1 MKKNYPYTIGIDWL
15 QLYCKMH
22 RPIVE
27 SDLPDMKVKV
37 KPFPTQQYWH
47 KAEIY
52 YKFCEMPNKPFCEIL
67 FDPRNTAIPEDAC
80 QLRVMNEP
88 LYTTNFFTIL
98 QITCSHLNLEY
109 ISISRIDLFY
119 DCNKFAYGVQ
129 PRKLIMKYLSQKVMK
144 IGINRGTIN
153 FRDYGYQIPIGT
165 HKEAIAIELKTPN
178 VNAITWGQ
186 KDYIQTQLYNKTLE
200 LSTQKFKPYIWQ
212 LWQDNGLDPQNVW
225 RTEIRISKAGKSLQL
240 LESDSLFSLGLYEI
254 KNAKMIEDTFCAY
267 ATKHFR
273 FVKTDYHKKKQQMK
287 PLELLCCLSDY
298 QPTIKTKI
306 APAVTKSLNTI
317 KSIKH
322 TLEDIRE
329 TFSEVSTADKQDISY
344 HLHCVI
350 DYLSETFPLQ
360 GRGEYEHKRQKNK
373 HYSKYIEI
381 CNILEQ
387 IKYEL
392 LESKDNLQKS
402 KWDEAIILLNK
413 HLLTRKS

>member
-1 MKKNYPYTIGIDWL
+1 MKKNYPYTIGVDWL

-22 RPIVE
+22 APIVE
-27 SDLPDMKVKV
+27 SDLSDMKVKV

-52 YKFCEMPNKPFCEIL
+52 YKFCEMPNKPFCEVL
-67 FDPRNTAIPEDAC
+67 FDPRNSAIPENAC
-80 QLRVMNEP
+80 QLRVLNEP
-88 LYTTNFFTIL
+88 LYTTNYFPIL
-98 QITCSHLNLEY
+98 QIVCSHLNLEY
-109 ISISRIDLFY
+109 VSVSRIDLFY
-119 DCNKFAYGVQ
+119 DCNKFAYGINPQ
-129 PRKLIMKYLSQKVMK
+129 KLIMKYLSQKVLK
-144 IGINRGTIN
+144 IGINRGSIN
-153 FRDYGYQIPIGT
+153 FRDYGYTIPIGT
-165 HKEAIAIELKTPN
+165 HKEAISVALKTPN

-212 LWQDNGLDPQNVW
+212 LWIDNGLDPQNVW
-225 RTEIRISKAGKSLQL
+225 RTEIRIAKAGKSLL
-240 LESDSLFSLGLYEI
+240 LLDSDSFFSLGLLEI
-254 KNAKMIEDTFCAY
+254 KNAKMIEDTFCTY

-287 PLELLCCLSDY
+287 PLELLCCMSDF

-306 APAVTKSLNTI
+306 APAVSKSLNTI

-329 TFSEVSTADKQDISY
+329 TFDEVSKADKQGISY

-360 GRGEYEHKRQKNK
+360 GRGEYEKTRPKNK

-392 LESKDNLQKS
+392 LESKDNPQKS
-402 KWDEAIILLNK
+402 KWDEALILLNK